1 MKINQIV
8 FCYCFQT
15 HIHCIV
21 RTSSPDDNANN
32 RVLANMAKYKL
43 FDGKELTEEIV
54 SERISALNG
63 ESSSGT
69 RVMLL

>member
-43 FDGKELTEEIV
+43 FDGKDLTEEIV

-63 ESSSGT
+63 ESCLVHS
-69 RVMLL
+69 VILW